1 MKMEEV
7 PMRKLSLLIM
17 VLALAAATTTVA
29 LAGGNSLVQYTFTF
43 TDLGQPGAH
52 GGGPLYA
59 DGSANVHMTLSAMNG
74 QAIFR
79 LQARSWSEV
88 VPGESVDICF
98 DAYPIKGPPL
108 LPPSFC
114 FSDFGIVLP
123 VSGTPV
129 VISNPFA
136 DEALV
141 RVTPAN

>member
-1 MKMEEV
+1 
-7 PMRKLSLLIM
+7 MRKFVPALM
-17 VLALAAATTTVA
+17 VLVLAAAMTTVA
-29 LAGGNSLVQYTFTF
+29 FAGGNSPVQYTFTF

-52 GGGPLYA
+52 GGGPLYP
-59 DGSANVHMTLSAMNG
+59 DGSANVDMTLSAMDG
-74 QAIFR
+74 QAIFQ
-79 LQARSWSEV
+79 LQATSWSEV
-88 VPGESVDICF
+88 IPGEAIDICF
-98 DAYPIKGPPL
+98 DVYQIKGPPL

>member
-1 MKMEEV
+1 
-7 PMRKLSLLIM
+7 MRKLSLLII
-17 VLALAAATTTVA
+17 VLALAAATTTGA
-29 LAGGNSLVQYTFTF
+29 LAGGNSQVHYTFTF

-59 DGSANVHMTLSAMNG
+59 DGSANVRMTLSAMDG
-74 QAIFR
+74 QAIFQ
-79 LQARSWSEV
+79 LQVTSWSEV
-88 VPGESVDICF
+88 VPGESVDICV
-98 DAYPIKGPPL
+98 DVYHIKGPPL

-123 VSGTPV
+123 VSRTPV

-141 RVTPAN
+141 RVTPVN

>member
-1 MKMEEV
+1 
-7 PMRKLSLLIM
+7 MRKLSLLIM
-17 VLALAAATTTVA
+17 VLALAVATTTPA
-29 LAGGNSLVQYTFTF
+29 LAGGNSPVQYTFTF

-59 DGSANVHMTLSAMNG
+59 DGSANVLMTLSDMDG

-79 LQARSWSEV
+79 LQATSWSEV

-98 DAYPIKGPPL
+98 DVYQIKGPPL

-114 FSDFGIVLP
+114 FSDIGIILP
-123 VSGTPV
+123 VSGTPI

-136 DEALV
+136 GEILV

>member
-1 MKMEEV
+1 
-7 PMRKLSLLIM
+7 MRKFVLVLM
-17 VLALAAATTTVA
+17 VLVLAAVMTTVA
-29 LAGGNSLVQYTFTF
+29 LAGGNSPVQYTFTF

-59 DGSANVHMTLSAMNG
+59 DGSANVRMTLSAMDG
-74 QAIFR
+74 QAIFQ
-79 LQARSWSEV
+79 LQATSWSEV

-98 DAYPIKGPPL
+98 DVYQIKGPPL

-129 VISNPFA
+129 LISNPFA
-136 DEALV
+136 DEALI

>member
-1 MKMEEV
+1 
-7 PMRKLSLLIM
+7 MRKLSLLIM
-17 VLALAAATTTVA
+17 VLALAAATTTVV
-29 LAGGNSLVQYTFTF
+29 LAGGNSSVQYTFTF

-59 DGSANVHMTLSAMNG
+59 DGSANVRMTLAAMD
-74 QAIFR
+74 QDAVFQ
-79 LQARSWSEV
+79 LQATSWSEV

-98 DAYPIKGPPL
+98 DVYEIKGPPL

-114 FSDFGIVLP
+114 FSDFGVVLP

-129 VISNPFA
+129 IISNPFA
-136 DEALV
+136 DETLV

>member
-1 MKMEEV
+1 
-7 PMRKLSLLIM
+7 MRKLSLLIL

-29 LAGGNSLVQYTFTF
+29 LAGGNSPVQYTFTF

-59 DGSANVHMTLSAMNG
+59 DGSANVRMTLSAMD
-74 QAIFR
+74 QDAVFQ
-79 LQARSWSEV
+79 LQATSWSEV

-98 DAYPIKGPPL
+98 DVYEIKGPPL

-114 FSDFGIVLP
+114 FTDFGLVLP

-129 VISNPFA
+129 IISNPFA
-136 DEALV
+136 DETLV

>member
-1 MKMEEV
+1 
-7 PMRKLSLLIM
+7 MRKLVLSLM
-17 VLALAAATTTVA
+17 MLALSAAMTTSA
-29 LAGGNSLVQYTFTF
+29 LAGGNSPVQYTFTF

-59 DGSANVHMTLSAMNG
+59 DGSANVRMTLSAMDG
-74 QAIFR
+74 QAIFQ
-79 LQARSWSEV
+79 LQATSWSEV
-88 VPGESVDICF
+88 IPGESVDICF
-98 DAYPIKGPPL
+98 EVYPIKGPPL

-114 FSDFGIVLP
+114 FSDFGVVLP

-136 DEALV
+136 DEAVV

>member
-1 MKMEEV
+1 MKGV
-7 PMRKLSLLIM
+7 TMRKLIPALM
-17 VLALAAATTTVA
+17 VLVLAAVMTTVVF
-29 LAGGNSLVQYTFTF
+29 AGGNSPVQYTFTF
-43 TDLGQPGAH
+43 TDLGQPGTH

-59 DGSANVHMTLSAMNG
+59 DGSADVRMTLSALDG
-74 QAIFR
+74 QEIIQFR
-79 LQARSWSEV
+79 ATNWSEV
-88 VPGESVDICF
+88 VPGEAIDICF
-98 DAYPIKGPPL
+98 DVHQIKGPPL

-129 VISNPFA
+129 VILNPFA